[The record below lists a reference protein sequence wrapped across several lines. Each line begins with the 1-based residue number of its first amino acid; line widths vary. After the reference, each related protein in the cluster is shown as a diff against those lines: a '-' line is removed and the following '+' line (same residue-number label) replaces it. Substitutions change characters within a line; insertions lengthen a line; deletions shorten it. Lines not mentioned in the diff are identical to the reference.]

1 VYLQFGLNIVMAN
14 KFSRN
19 IIVQQS
25 LTMLTAQ
32 EVKLLANTA
41 QINLA
46 EDENILYK
54 YREEFLHIQQVAE
67 RGLTNLD
74 LLVET
79 PSEFKLVAEAWGFT
93 ATVRD
98 RYNNAIVYTKNLN
111 ATDFN
116 TQISNI
122 NIDWSKPN
130 APTVDVEYYRQSGN
144 LVSLQ
149 DSTLLVPKLTLVKQQ
164 LGIPTTANT
173 ATYSVSAKTVLA
185 KETAIVAMATAVE
198 PVVAIIPNEL
208 EAFMWEG
215 KYLIYSGPGTGAAFQ
230 IVASAANG
238 KGLPYRFYL
247 GNLRPQ
253 GSQAIR
259 GSRYSPGETIVIGYA
274 NFRGTGKENNATVTV
289 TEVDRVGAILT
300 ATVSGTTVDGFK
312 ANGRYGAP
320 SKEDPTDNGQILPG
334 AT

>member
-1 VYLQFGLNIVMAN
+1 MAN
-14 KFSRN
+14 KFKRDV
-19 IIVQQS
+19 IVQQS
-25 LTMLTAQ
+25 LTMLTAT
-32 EVKLLANTA
+32 EVKMLANTA

-74 LLVET
+74 MLIENT
-79 PSEFKLVAEAWGFT
+79 EEFKIVAEAWGFT

-116 TQISNI
+116 TRISNI
-122 NIDWSKPN
+122 NIDWSKPTP
-130 APTVDVEYYRQSGN
+130 ATVDVEYYRQSGN

-149 DSTLLVPKLTLVKQQ
+149 DSTLFVPKITLIKQQ

-185 KETAIVAMATAVE
+185 KETAIKAASTPVE
-198 PVVAIIPNEL
+198 LPPVPVIPDEL
-208 EAFMWEG
+208 ENFGWEG
-215 KYLIYSGPGTGAAFQ
+215 TYLKYSGPGTGAYFQ

-253 GSQAIR
+253 GNTALNSR
-259 GSRYSPGETIVIGYA
+259 GYSPGEKIVIGYSG
-274 NFRGTGKENNATVTV
+274 FRGTGVANNATITV
-289 TEVDRVGAILT
+289 TEVNSVGAILT
-300 ATVSGTTVDGFK
+300 ATVSGTTVDGFT
-312 ANGRYGAP
+312 AYGRYFVPGK
-320 SKEDPTDNGQILPG
+320 SDPTDNGQAPVLYG
-334 AT
+334 